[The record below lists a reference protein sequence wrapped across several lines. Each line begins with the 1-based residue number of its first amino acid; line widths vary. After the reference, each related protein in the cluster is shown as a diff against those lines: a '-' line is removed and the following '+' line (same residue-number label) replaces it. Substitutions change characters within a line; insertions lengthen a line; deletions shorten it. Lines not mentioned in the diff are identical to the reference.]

1 MSKGIL
7 AICLFFFRRKA
18 TVSGIDHLTSKQIK
32 ILVVDD
38 HPFMREGIAAA
49 INGQQDMILVGEA
62 ASGQE
67 AIDTYRRLRPDVVLM
82 DLNLPGLGGIE
93 AMEAIRSEF
102 PSARIVVLTAYRG
115 DVQALKAFRTGAVGY
130 LLKNMLR
137 KELLDTIRV
146 VYSGRRRI
154 PDEIAAELGR
164 HSLDDELTER
174 ELEVL
179 RMVAKGTP
187 NKSIA
192 TELGLAEP
200 TIKSHLKN
208 IFQKLA
214 ANDRTHAVTIAISRG
229 YIDPPGSKP

>member
-1 MSKGIL
+1 M
-7 AICLFFFRRKA
+7 
-18 TVSGIDHLTSKQIK
+18 SGIDHLTSKQIK

-229 YIDPPGSKP
+229 YIDPPGSQP

>member
-1 MSKGIL
+1 
-7 AICLFFFRRKA
+7 
-18 TVSGIDHLTSKQIK
+18 VSGIDHLTSKQIK

-62 ASGQE
+62 ATGQE

-229 YIDPPGSKP
+229 YIDPPGSQP